1 MDTFNLYNDIATRT
15 RGDIYLGVVGPV
27 RTGKSTFIKRFMEML
42 VLPKIND
49 KNEQQRAIDEMPQSA
64 DGKTIMT
71 TQPKFVPADAVNV
84 RIGENI
90 DVRIRLIDCVGY
102 LIDGA
107 IGSREGEKDR
117 MVKTPWSIE
126 EMPFEKAAELG
137 TEKVIKNHST
147 IGVLVTSDGTIT
159 DIDRPKYLAA
169 EERVVRELNQLGK
182 PFVVVLNSRT
192 PNNADTIKLRDA
204 LAERYEVPV
213 VAINAQEMTI
223 DDIANIMQSILLEF
237 PIKMLD
243 TLIPEWL
250 QALPNDS
257 KIISDALDRLYNGTA
272 DIEKMSDAEKIAD
285 IFADNEYF
293 VSYKI
298 TSLDMGRGRV
308 VLELTA
314 KPELFY
320 DILSDWCGTPI
331 DGDFKLMAYVVSLAK
346 AANEY
351 AKLQTALNDVETKG
365 YGVVAPTMDQMIL
378 EEPEIVKQAGRF
390 GVKLKAS
397 APSLHIMRVDVQTEV
412 NPIVGSEQQSEE
424 LVKYLLSEF
433 ESDKKSIWDT
443 NMFGKSLSELVNEG
457 LNNKLMSVPSDAQLK
472 LRKTMGRIIN
482 EGKGGIIC
490 ILL

>member
-15 RGDIYLGVVGPV
+15 SGDIYIGVVGPV

-49 KNEQQRAIDEMPQSA
+49 KNEQQRAIDELPQSA

-71 TQPKFVPADAVNV
+71 TQPKFVPADAVSV

-90 DVRIRLIDCVGY
+90 DARIRLIDCVGY

-107 IGSREGEKDR
+107 MGSKEGDKVR
-117 MVKTPWSIE
+117 MVKTPWSADD
-126 EMPFEKAAELG
+126 MPFERAAELG
-137 TEKVIKNHST
+137 TEKVIRDHAT
-147 IGVLVTSDGTIT
+147 IGVLLTSDGSIT
-159 DIDRPKYLAA
+159 DIDRPKYIEA
-169 EERVVRELNQLGK
+169 EERVVRELKALGK
-182 PFVVVLNSRT
+182 PFVVVLNTRT
-192 PNNADTIKLRDA
+192 PQNADTIKLRDA
-204 LAERYEVPV
+204 LAERYDVPV
-213 VAINAQEMTI
+213 LVKNAQEMTL
-223 DDIANIMQSILLEF
+223 DDIAEIMGSILLEF
-237 PIKMLD
+237 PIKMLEAV
-243 TLIPEWL
+243 IPEWL
-250 QALPNDS
+250 QALPRDNR
-257 KIISDALDRLYNGTA
+257 IISDALNRMYEGTA
-272 DIEKMSDAEKIAD
+272 DIMKMSDAERITD

-293 VSYKI
+293 SSFEI

-308 VLELTA
+308 VVELTVKA
-314 KPELFY
+314 ELFY
-320 DILSDWCGTPI
+320 DVISEWCGTKI

-346 AANEY
+346 AATEY
-351 AKLQTALNDVETKG
+351 AKLQHALSDVAVKG
-365 YGVVAPTMDQMIL
+365 YGVVAPTMDQLIL

-424 LVKYLLSEF
+424 LVKYLLAEF

-443 NMFGKSLSELVNEG
+443 NMFGKSLSQLVNEG
-457 LNNKLMSVPSDAQLK
+457 LNNKLMSVPEDAQIK
-472 LRKTMGRIIN
+472 MRKTMGRIIN
-482 EGKGGIIC
+482 EGKGGMIC

>member
-15 RGDIYLGVVGPV
+15 SGDIYIGVVGPV

-49 KNEQQRAIDEMPQSA
+49 KNEQQRAIDELPQSA

-71 TQPKFVPADAVNV
+71 TQPKFVPADAVSV

-90 DVRIRLIDCVGY
+90 DARIRLIDCVGY

-107 IGSREGEKDR
+107 MGSKEGDKVR
-117 MVKTPWSIE
+117 MVKTPWSADD
-126 EMPFEKAAELG
+126 MPFERAAELG
-137 TEKVIKNHST
+137 TEKVIRDHAT
-147 IGVLVTSDGTIT
+147 IGVLLTSDGSIT
-159 DIDRPKYLAA
+159 DIDRPKYIEA
-169 EERVVRELNQLGK
+169 EERVVRELKALGK
-182 PFVVVLNSRT
+182 PFVVVLNTRT
-192 PNNADTIKLRDA
+192 PQNADTIKLRDA
-204 LAERYEVPV
+204 LAERYDVPV
-213 VAINAQEMTI
+213 LVKNAQEMTL
-223 DDIANIMQSILLEF
+223 DDIAEIMGSILLEF
-237 PIKMLD
+237 PIKMLEAV
-243 TLIPEWL
+243 IPEWL
-250 QALPNDS
+250 QALPRDNR
-257 KIISDALDRLYNGTA
+257 IISDALNRMFEGTA
-272 DIEKMSDAEKIAD
+272 DIMKMSDAEKITD

-293 VSYKI
+293 SSFEI

-308 VLELTA
+308 VVELTVKA
-314 KPELFY
+314 ELFY
-320 DILSDWCGTPI
+320 DVISEWCGTKI

-346 AANEY
+346 AATEY
-351 AKLQTALNDVETKG
+351 AKLQHALSDVAVKG
-365 YGVVAPTMDQMIL
+365 YGVVAPTMDQLIL

-424 LVKYLLSEF
+424 LVKYLLAEF

-443 NMFGKSLSELVNEG
+443 NMFGKSLSQLVNEG
-457 LNNKLMSVPSDAQLK
+457 LNNKLMSVPEDAQIK
-472 LRKTMGRIIN
+472 MRKTMGRIIN
-482 EGKGGIIC
+482 EGKGGMIC